1 MKTIKTILLVLFST
15 LLLYSCGSDE
25 EIKEEIIRP
34 VKIMEVSNVYDYQLK
49 DFNAV
54 TQETQES
61 QISFRVNG
69 PLIKL
74 LVNEGQKVKKGQ
86 LIAEI
91 DPRDF
96 KINLMAKEAK
106 YEQTKATKDR
116 FEVLYKKDAVS
127 KNELDIRVANF
138 LQAKSNYED
147 AKNALSDTK
156 LRAQFSG
163 FIDKKFVEN
172 FDQVSAGQ
180 VIVTMIDISVIEIK
194 FYIPENIAVQFRK
207 FSAAKAKFEV
217 YPGMEFNTAL
227 KEIGKKA
234 ESEGFP
240 VTLYLDHKNFK
251 DDKILFGPGMSCI
264 VNLVLK
270 EEPLQN
276 EASVVY
282 VPFASIFSAGNE
294 ELPSVWVVDKG
305 TMTVT
310 KKNISVGEMVLQD
323 YVQVLSG
330 LNSGEIIVTAGV
342 SKLQETQKIKFIEE
356 RL

>member
-1 MKTIKTILLVLFST
+1 MKTIKVIYLILFST
-15 LLLYSCGSDE
+15 LVFYSCGTE
-25 EIKEEIIRP
+25 ETVEEIIRP
-34 VKIMEVSNVYDYQLK
+34 VKVMEVSNVYDYQLK
-49 DFNAV
+49 DFTAV

-61 QISFRVNG
+61 QISFRVSG

-74 LVNEGQKVKKGQ
+74 LVDEGQNVKKGQ
-86 LIAEI
+86 LLGEI

-96 KINLMAKEAK
+96 KIDLMAKEAK
-106 YEQTKATKDR
+106 YEQTKATKER

-127 KNELDIRVANF
+127 KNELDLRVANF
-138 LQAKSNYED
+138 LEAKSNFED

-172 FDQVSAGQ
+172 FDQVNAGQ
-180 VIVTMIDISVIEIK
+180 VIVTMIDISVIEVK
-194 FYIPENIAVQFRK
+194 FYIPENIAVQFRN
-207 FSAAKAKFEV
+207 FSAAKAIFEV
-217 YPGMEFNTAL
+217 YPGVEFNTTL
-227 KEIGKKA
+227 KEIGKKS

-240 VTLYLDHKNFK
+240 VTLYLDHKNIK
-251 DDKILFGPGMSCI
+251 DAEYIFGPGMSCI

-282 VPFASIFSAGNE
+282 VPFESIFSSGKE
-294 ELPSVWVVDKG
+294 ELPSVWVVDKNS
-305 TMTVT
+305 MTVS

-330 LNSGEIIVTAGV
+330 LNSGDVIVTAGV
-342 SKLQETQKIKFIEE
+342 SQLQEAQKIKFIKD

>member
-25 EIKEEIIRP
+25 DTKEEIIRP
-34 VKIMEVSNVYDYQLK
+34 VKVMEVSNVYDYQLK

-127 KNELDIRVANF
+127 KNELDIRVANY
-138 LQAKSNYED
+138 LQAKSDYED

-282 VPFASIFSAGNE
+282 VPFVSIFSEGNE
-294 ELPSVWVVDKG
+294 ELPSVWVVDKS

>member
-1 MKTIKTILLVLFST
+1 MKTIKIICLISFST
-15 LLLYSCGSDE
+15 LVLYSCGSDE
-25 EIKEEIIRP
+25 EIEERVRP
-34 VKIMEVSNVYDYQLK
+34 VKVMEVSNVYDYQLK
-49 DFNAV
+49 DFTAV

-61 QISFRVNG
+61 QISFRVSG

-74 LVNEGQKVKKGQ
+74 IVDEGQKVRKGQ
-86 LIAEI
+86 LLAEI

-96 KINLMAKEAK
+96 EINLMARTAK
-106 YEQTKATKDR
+106 YEQTKATKER
-116 FEVLYKKDAVS
+116 FEVLYEKDAVS

-138 LQAKSNYED
+138 LEAKSKYED

-180 VIVTMIDISVIEIK
+180 VIVTMIDVSVIEVK

-207 FSAAKAKFEV
+207 FSSAKARFEV
-217 YPGMEFNTAL
+217 YPGVEFNTSL

-240 VTLYLDHKNFK
+240 VTLYLDHKNIK
-251 DDKILFGPGMSCI
+251 DGDYIVGPGMSCI

-270 EEPLQN
+270 EEPLQE
-276 EASVVY
+276 EANVVY
-282 VPFASIFSAGNE
+282 IPFHSIFSAGNE
-294 ELPSVWVVDKG
+294 ELPSVWIVDKNS
-305 TMTVT
+305 MTVS
-310 KKNISVGEMVLQD
+310 KKNITVGEMVLQD

-330 LNSGEIIVTAGV
+330 LNSGDVIVTAGV
-342 SKLQETQKIKFIEE
+342 SQLQEAQKIKFIKD

>member
-1 MKTIKTILLVLFST
+1 MKTIKGICLIFFST

-25 EIKEEIIRP
+25 KIEEIIRP
-34 VKIMEVSNVYDYQLK
+34 VKVMEVSNVYDYQLK
-49 DFNAV
+49 DFSAV

-61 QISFRVNG
+61 QISFRVSG

-74 LVNEGQKVKKGQ
+74 LVDEGQKVKKGQ

-96 KINLMAKEAK
+96 EINLMAKEAK

-127 KNELDIRVANF
+127 KNELDLRVANY

-172 FDQVSAGQ
+172 FDQVNAGQ
-180 VIVTMIDISVIEIK
+180 VIVTMIDVSVMEVK

-207 FSAAKAKFEV
+207 FSTAKARFEV
-217 YPGMEFNTAL
+217 YPGVEFSTTL
-227 KEIGKKA
+227 KEVGKKA

-240 VTLYLDHKNFK
+240 VTLYLDHKNLK
-251 DDKILFGPGMSCI
+251 DGEHLIGPGMSCV
-264 VNLVLK
+264 VNLILK
-270 EEPLQN
+270 EEPLQE

-282 VPFASIFSAGNE
+282 VPFESIFSAGNE
-294 ELPSVWVVDKG
+294 ELPSVWVVNKIS
-305 TMTVT
+305 MTVS

-330 LNSGEIIVTAGV
+330 LNSGEVVVTAGV
-342 SKLQETQKIKFIEE
+342 SQLQEAQKIKFIEE

>member
-1 MKTIKTILLVLFST
+1 MKTIKFICLVLFSS

-25 EIKEEIIRP
+25 EIEEIIRP
-34 VKIMEVSNVYDYQLK
+34 VKVMEVSNVYDYQLK
-49 DFNAV
+49 DFSAV

-61 QISFRVNG
+61 QISFRVSG

-74 LVNEGQKVKKGQ
+74 RVDEGQKVKRGQ
-86 LIAEI
+86 LLAEI

-96 KINLMAKEAK
+96 EINLMAKEAK

-127 KNELDIRVANF
+127 KNELDLRVANY

-172 FDQVSAGQ
+172 FDQVNAGQ

-207 FSAAKAKFEV
+207 FSTAKARFEV
-217 YPGMEFNTAL
+217 YPGVEFTTTL

-240 VTLYLDHKNFK
+240 VTLYLDHKNLK
-251 DDKILFGPGMSCI
+251 DGEHLIGPGMSCI

-270 EEPLQN
+270 EEPLQE

-282 VPFASIFSAGNE
+282 VPFESIFSTGNE
-294 ELPSVWVVDKG
+294 ELPSVWVVDKNS
-305 TMTVT
+305 MTVT

-330 LNSGEIIVTAGV
+330 INSGEIIVTAGV
-342 SKLQETQKIKFIEE
+342 SQLQEAQKIKFIEE

>member
-1 MKTIKTILLVLFST
+1 MKTIKAIFLIFFST

-34 VKIMEVSNVYDYQLK
+34 VKVMEVSNVYDYQLK

-156 LRAQFSG
+156 LRAQFNG

-282 VPFASIFSAGNE
+282 VPFASIFSSGNE

>member
-1 MKTIKTILLVLFST
+1 
-15 LLLYSCGSDE
+15 
-25 EIKEEIIRP
+25 
-34 VKIMEVSNVYDYQLK
+34 MEVSNVYDFQLK
-49 DFNAV
+49 DFTAV

-61 QISFRVNG
+61 QISFRVSG
-69 PLIKL
+69 PLVKL
-74 LVNEGQKVKKGQ
+74 LVDEGEKVMQGQ
-86 LIAEI
+86 LLAEI

-106 YEQTKATKDR
+106 YEQTKATKER

-127 KNELDIRVANF
+127 KNELDLRVANF
-138 LQAKSNYED
+138 FNAKSAYED
-147 AKNALSDTK
+147 AKNALKDTK

-172 FDQVSAGQ
+172 FDQVGAGQ
-180 VIVTMIDISVIEIK
+180 PIVTMIDISVIELK

-207 FSAAKAKFEV
+207 FSSANAKFEV
-217 YPGMEFNTAL
+217 YPGVEFSTKL

-240 VTLYLDHKNFK
+240 VTLYLDHKNLK
-251 DDKILFGPGMSCI
+251 DADYIFGPGMSAI

-270 EEPLQN
+270 EGSLE
-276 EASVVY
+276 EESSVVY
-282 VPFASIFSAGNE
+282 VPFHSIFSSGNE
-294 ELPSVWVVDKG
+294 ENPSVWVVNKNS
-305 TMTVT
+305 MTVS
-310 KKNISVGEMVLQD
+310 KKSITVGQMVLQD

-330 LNSGEIIVTAGV
+330 LESGEIIVTAGV
-342 SKLQETQKIKFIEE
+342 SQLQESQKIKFVED

>member
-1 MKTIKTILLVLFST
+1 MKTIKIIWLILFST
-15 LLLYSCGSDE
+15 LLFYSCGSE
-25 EIKEEIIRP
+25 ETVEEIIRP
-34 VKIMEVSNVYDYQLK
+34 VKVMEVSNVYDYQLK
-49 DFNAV
+49 DFTAV

-61 QISFRVNG
+61 QISFRVSG

-74 LVNEGQKVKKGQ
+74 LVDEGQKVRKGQ

-96 KINLMAKEAK
+96 EINLMARTAK
-106 YEQTKATKDR
+106 YEQTKATKER
-116 FEVLYKKDAVS
+116 FEVLYEKDAVS

-138 LQAKSNYED
+138 LEAKSNYED

-180 VIVTMIDISVIEIK
+180 VIVTMIDISVIEVK

-207 FSAAKAKFEV
+207 FSSAKARFEV
-217 YPGMEFNTAL
+217 YPGVEFNTTL

-240 VTLYLDHKNFK
+240 VTLYLDHKNIK
-251 DDKILFGPGMSCI
+251 DAEYLFGPGMSCI

-270 EEPLQN
+270 EDPLQE
-276 EASVVY
+276 EANVVY
-282 VPFASIFSAGNE
+282 IPFHSIFSAGNE
-294 ELPSVWVVDKG
+294 ELPSVWVVDKSS
-305 TMTVT
+305 MTVT

-330 LNSGEIIVTAGV
+330 LISGEIIVTAGV
-342 SKLQETQKIKFIEE
+342 SQLQESQKIKFIKE